1 MMNIVG
7 KMSQQTIVDV
17 FKTSSTMKSKKGKNF
32 VNFVAWEE
40 R

>member
-1 MMNIVG
+1 MNIVD

-17 FKTSSTMKSKKGKNF
+17 FKTSSTTKSKKGKNF
-32 VNFVAWEE
+32 VAWEE